1 MHNQR
6 CQCGILDLDAG
17 LIAVYGLLNGKGCH
31 SAKKLLQCFLTGNK
45 VAKGVVD
52 QHVVAR
58 VICKVAIWLEH
69 IRIGSDH
76 NVNTL
81 LHKEVGP
88 FFFVFGRHWFFG
100 LAQFAEKITQSAEA
114 LACLMAAATSAVL
127 NVSIIEPF
135 PEVDVSVLPELSA
148 SPVELSEVSEL
159 AESFAEPSELSV
171 LSPELTVWLPYDGKV

>member
-1 MHNQR
+1 MCSCKSVRIIVQLIWCIFRGIVAVMHNQR

-17 LIAVYGLLNGKGCH
+17 LVAFYSLLNGKGCH

-52 QHVVAR
+52 QHVVTR

-100 LAQFAEKITQSAEA
+100 LAPVCRENHTVCGSFGLFDGGCNIGSAERVNHRA
-114 LACLMAAATSAVL
+114 FSGSGCICTSRAVCI
-127 NVSIIEPF
+127 SC
-135 PEVDVSVLPELSA
+135 
-148 SPVELSEVSEL
+148 
-159 AESFAEPSELSV
+159 
-171 LSPELTVWLPYDGKV
+171 

>member
-1 MHNQR
+1 MVPITTSTSCSIR
-6 CQCGILDLDAG
+6 KLA
-17 LIAVYGLLNGKGCH
+17 H
-31 SAKKLLQCFLTGNK
+31 SFSYSVG
-45 VAKGVVD
+45 
-52 QHVVAR
+52 
-58 VICKVAIWLEH
+58 
-69 IRIGSDH
+69 IGSS
-76 NVNTL
+76 VL
-81 LHKEVGP
+81 P
-88 FFFVFGRHWFFG
+88 
-100 LAQFAEKITQSAEA
+100 QFAEKITQSAEA